1 MNRGKV
7 IIAGGNGFL
16 GTSLAR
22 HLSSEGYEVFILAR
36 RPLPADV
43 PARYVAWDGRTLG
56 PWAVELEGA
65 TAVVNL
71 TGKNVNCRYTTAAL
85 AEINES
91 RVDSVK
97 VIGEAIRACRFPP
110 AAWVQAGSL
119 AIYGDAGERI
129 CDESTPYGEGI
140 PVDTCLKW
148 ETAFDNEKTPHTR
161 KVIYRISFV
170 LGNGGGAL
178 RMLTGL
184 TKCFLGGAIGN
195 GRQYISWLHVEDMNR
210 LWLRAIEDDRMSGVY
225 NVTAPTAVT
234 NAAFM
239 SELRRTLH
247 RPWSPPLPAFL
258 VPIGCFFLRTEPVL
272 ALTGRRGI
280 PARLTHEG
288 FEFRHTQLT
297 EALHDLFA
305 RH

>member
-1 MNRGKV
+1 MHKGKV
-7 IIAGGNGFL
+7 IIAGGSGFL
-16 GTSLAR
+16 GIALAR
-22 HLSSEGYEVFILAR
+22 YLAGEGYEVFILSR
-36 RPLPADV
+36 HLLPPGV
-43 PARYVAWDGRTLG
+43 PARYIHWDGRTLG
-56 PWAVELEGA
+56 AWAAELEGA

-85 AEINES
+85 DEINDS

-97 VIGEAIRACRFPP
+97 VIGEAVRACRFPP
-110 AAWVQAGSL
+110 AVWVQAGSL
-119 AIYGDAGERI
+119 AIYGDAGDHV
-129 CDESTPYGEGI
+129 CDENAPHGEGI

-148 ETAFDNEKTPHTR
+148 EGAFEAENTPHTR

-178 RMLTGL
+178 RMLANL
-184 TKCFLGGAIGN
+184 TKCYLGGAIGS

-210 LWLRAIEDDRMSGVY
+210 LWLRAIEDERMSGVY
-225 NVTAPTAVT
+225 NATAPEAVT
-234 NAAFM
+234 NAGFM
-239 SELRRTLH
+239 RELRSTLH
-247 RPWSPPLPAFL
+247 RPWSPPMPAFL

-280 PARLTHEG
+280 PARLTQEG
-288 FEFRHTQLT
+288 FEFRHAELP

-305 RH
+305 K